1 MCNFIKAKL
10 AFEEVKGYT
19 QGKAVC
25 PRPRFAVTD
34 YNADLAPAHGLTASE
49 GTG

>member
-10 AFEEVKGYT
+10 AFEDVKGYI

-25 PRPRFAVTD
+25 PRPRRAVGD
-34 YNADLAPAHGLTASE
+34 YTADLAPARGLTASE